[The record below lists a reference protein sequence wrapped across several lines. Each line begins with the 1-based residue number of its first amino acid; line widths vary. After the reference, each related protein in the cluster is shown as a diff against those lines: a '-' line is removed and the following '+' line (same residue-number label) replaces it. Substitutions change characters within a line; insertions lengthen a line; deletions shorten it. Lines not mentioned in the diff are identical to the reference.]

1 MQTKPTSVYSSTASL
16 NPMRILLV
24 EDSLLIRNTLIE
36 ILDNSSDL
44 TVNGIASTQNTAIAL
59 LDEQQFDMLLV
70 DIELAQGNGFEVIK
84 HTKKADY
91 PFKVPVFVML
101 TNHANSQY
109 RKLASDLGVKHFF
122 DKSMDFDVAIETI
135 ESEAAQFSSA
145 V

>member
-1 MQTKPTSVYSSTASL
+1 VQIKPTSAYRSTVSL
-16 NPMRILLV
+16 NPMKILLV
-24 EDSLLIRNTLIE
+24 EDSVLIRTTLIE

-84 HTKKADY
+84 HTQKAEY
-91 PFKVPVFVML
+91 PFKVPIFVML
-101 TNHANSQY
+101 TNHANTLY
-109 RKLASDLGVKHFF
+109 RRLAMDLGVKHFF
-122 DKSMDFDVAIETI
+122 DKSMDFDLAIETI
-135 ESEAAQFSSA
+135 ESEAALFSGA